1 MPESLSDGAGIAG
14 EVKRRLGDSVESLV
28 TWFHEQMPE
37 YYFRTHGREERIR
50 HLMALASGMVREE
63 RQSVVL
69 HSPCNSMVT
78 HITTGGD
85 MRALAGVLAGYLDRE
100 IQMARIYSSRDD
112 EIRLDTF
119 LFGPQPRCSRTGGA
133 LPGVLERVRRGGT
146 AVSGDETARF
156 ETFLAS
162 ASEDYVEKF
171 EADRAVRHF
180 RTCGCLRGRERVEV
194 LLEKDVHPGF
204 DRIAVAMENP
214 PARGLLYRVVNVFAR
229 EGVPVDR
236 AYADRFEPEGGAT
249 MAIMSFYVDQ
259 ARLNLEENDP
269 RWLRLRRQLEL
280 TKWFALHG
288 LETLA
293 DENGW
298 ELGKV
303 MLFQA
308 ACEFA
313 HQFLVS
319 RDIHAYTSARI
330 LHAVLRHRDLAETL
344 FAYFEARFDPAR
356 SGDRRAA
363 MALAR
368 AAVRAGL
375 ADVDDEVSR
384 DILTYIYR
392 FFRYTLRTNYYLAH
406 KLGLSFRLDPIIL
419 APLPFRVRP
428 FGIYCFHGPYCF
440 AFHVR
445 YRDMARGGVRVVR
458 TRSQEQFE
466 MESNRLLDEAT
477 KLARA
482 QQFKNKDIPEGG
494 SKAVILLGPE
504 AEIDLAVR
512 SVVDA
517 FLDLLVRPEGAE
529 GFVGPGIVDH
539 LGRDEV
545 IFLGPDEN
553 ITPAHIEWMAARA
566 ARRGYRWPAT
576 FMSSKPGAGIAHKR
590 YGVTSEGVIVFAEAL
605 LRTLGIDPRARPFSV
620 KLTGGPAGDVASNV
634 MKILIREYGENARIV
649 AMSDGHGAVF
659 DPEGMDHAEL
669 MRLIEGGLRA
679 SDFDPARL
687 RGEGALVASTADP
700 GGVRLRNT
708 IHNTARADLFI
719 PSGGRPE
726 TINRTNWKQ
735 FLGRDGVPSARGVVE
750 GANIFI
756 SVDARV
762 ELERAG
768 VPVVPGPSANKTGVI
783 CSSYEILA
791 GLVLSEA
798 EFLEIKERYVSE
810 LLDILR
816 ARAGAEANLLMREYR
831 LAGGRRTITELSYAV
846 SESINALGDAVAEVL
861 AAEDS
866 RPADDPVLR
875 EVILAYCPAVLAE
888 RYGDRV
894 LNDLPRPHQIA
905 LVAAF
910 VAARMLYQEGLGW
923 AEGLIAVRGV
933 RAVVFDYL
941 VEERRLGALLAEVR
955 AAGLPDGA
963 VVAEILEREGRK
975 RLTLDRLGLG

>member
-1 MPESLSDGAGIAG
+1 MSRDTKEQDSIIA
-14 EVKRRLGDSVESLV
+14 EVKGRLDQAVEPLV
-28 TWFHEQMPE
+28 RWFSGQMPP
-37 YYFRTHGREERIR
+37 YYFRTHGRDEQVR
-50 HLMALASGMVREE
+50 HLMALVSGMVREE
-63 RQSVVL
+63 RQSMVL
-69 HSPCNSMVT
+69 HSPCGAMVT
-78 HITTGGD
+78 HITPGGD

-112 EIRLDTF
+112 SIRLDTF
-119 LFGPQPRCSRTGGA
+119 LFGPQPRCAADGAPFRRVIEQVRGGA
-133 LPGVLERVRRGGT
+133 APVE
-146 AVSGDETARF
+146 ADDAERF

-162 ASEDYVEKF
+162 TSEDYVEKF
-171 EADRAVRHF
+171 DPDRAVRHF
-180 RTCGCLRGRERVEV
+180 RTCGCIKGRERVEV

-214 PARGLLYRVVNVFAR
+214 PRKGLLYRMVNVFAR

-259 ARLNLEENDP
+259 ARLNLAEAEP

-288 LETLA
+288 LEALA
-293 DENGW
+293 DEDGW
-298 ELGKV
+298 ELGQV
-303 MLFQA
+303 MLLQA
-308 ACEFA
+308 ASEFA

-319 RDIHAYTSARI
+319 RNIHAYTSTRI
-330 LHAVLRHRDLAETL
+330 LHAVLRHRALAGL
-344 FAYFEARFDPAR
+344 LWRYFEVRFDPALA
-356 SGDRRAA
+356 GDRRAA
-363 MALAR
+363 VAER
-368 AAVRAGL
+368 REAVREAL
-375 ADVDDEVSR
+375 ADVDDEVHR

-392 FFRYTLRTNYYLAH
+392 FFRYTLRTNYYLPH
-406 KLGLSFRLDPIIL
+406 KLGLSFRLDPVIL
-419 APLPFRVRP
+419 APMPRRERP

-466 MESNRLLDEAT
+466 MESNRLFDEVT

-517 FLDLLVRPEGAE
+517 FLDLLVKPEGTG
-529 GFVGPGIVDH
+529 GFVQPGIVDY
-539 LGRDEV
+539 LERDEV

-553 ITPAHIEWMAARA
+553 ITPEHIAWIAARA
-566 ARRGYRWPAT
+566 ARRGCRWPAT
-576 FMSSKPGAGIAHKR
+576 FMSSKPGAGIGHKE
-590 YGVTSEGVIVFAEAL
+590 YGVTSEGVVVFAGEL
-605 LRTLGIDPRARPFSV
+605 LRTLGIDPHAQPFTV

-634 MKILIREYGENARIV
+634 MKILMREYGANARIV

-659 DPEGMDHAEL
+659 DPDGMDHGEL
-669 MRLIEGGLRA
+669 ARLIRGGMRA

-687 RGEGALVASTADP
+687 TGEGAFVASTRDP
-700 GGVRLRNT
+700 GGVRVRNAL
-708 IHNTARADLFI
+708 HNTVQADLFI

-726 TINRTNWKQ
+726 TINPSNWKQ
-735 FLGRDGVPSARGVVE
+735 FLGPGGAPSARGIVE

-756 SVDARV
+756 AADARA

-768 VPVVPGPSANKTGVI
+768 VLVAPGPSANKTGVI

-791 GLVLSEA
+791 GLILSEA
-798 EFLEIKERYVSE
+798 EFLEIKEQYVRE

-816 ARAGAEANLLMREYR
+816 ARARAEARLLLREYR
-831 LAGGRRTITELSYAV
+831 LSGGKRTITELSYAV
-846 SESINALGDAVAEVL
+846 SGAINALADRVVGVL
-861 AAEDS
+861 E
-866 RPADDPVLR
+866 RETGRVGDDPVLR
-875 EVILAYCPAVLAE
+875 DVILSYCPAVLAD

-894 LNDLPRPHQIA
+894 LNDLPRGHQLA

-910 VAARMLYQEGLGW
+910 VSATMLYQEGLGW
-923 AEGLIAVRGV
+923 VDRLVAIRSVKE
-933 RAVVFDYL
+933 VVFDYL
-941 VEERRLGALLAEVR
+941 EEDRRLAALVAEVR
-955 AAGLPDGA
+955 AAGLENGET
-963 VVAEILEREGRK
+963 VARILDAAGRK
-975 RLTLDRLGLG
+975 HLTLGRLGLE